1 MNLSDIAVVATTP
14 TKTIATTCPYCG
26 VGCGVRAT
34 VRADGQVEVQG
45 DADHASNY
53 GRLCVKGSALGDTV
67 DLNGRLL
74 HPQLRD
80 ADGSLRRVSW
90 DEALD
95 KVASGFT
102 DIIAKHGPD
111 AVALYVSGQILTED

>member
-14 TKTIATTCPYCG
+14 TKTISTTCPYCG

-34 VRADGQVEVQG
+34 VRADGLVDIAG
-45 DADHASNY
+45 DADHASNA
-53 GRLCVKGSALGDTV
+53 GRLCVKGSALGETL

-74 HPQLRD
+74 HPQVRD
-80 ADGSLRRVSW
+80 ADGSLRRVDW

-95 KVASGFT
+95 KVA
-102 DIIAKHGPD
+102 
-111 AVALYVSGQILTED
+111 

>member
-1 MNLSDIAVVATTP
+1 MNLSDISVVATTA
-14 TKTIATTCPYCG
+14 THTVRTTCPYCG

-45 DADHASNY
+45 DADHASNF
-53 GRLCVKGSALGDTV
+53 GRLCVKGSALGETV

-74 HPQLRD
+74 HPQVRE

-90 DEALD
+90 DSALD
-95 KVASGFT
+95 KVARGFA
-102 DIIAKHGPD
+102 DVIAKHGAD
-111 AVALYVSGQILTED
+111 AVALYVSGQILT